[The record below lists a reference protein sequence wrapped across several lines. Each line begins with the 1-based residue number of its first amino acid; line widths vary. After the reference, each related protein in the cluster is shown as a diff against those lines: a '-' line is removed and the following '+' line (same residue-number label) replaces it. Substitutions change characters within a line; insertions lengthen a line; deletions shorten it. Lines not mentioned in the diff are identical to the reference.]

1 MAVGGELA
9 GRAKVAG
16 LLPLRQLGP
25 VDVPWAMGGRK
36 RSIASGSSGPDRWH
50 CHVRCVSV
58 TWEDRSGE
66 YRNAVVQGPSVS
78 G

>member
-1 MAVGGELA
+1 MPILKWGHSWSV
-9 GRAKVAG
+9 KVAVVAHAKKRLGGG
-16 LLPLRQLGP
+16 LPELRTELRRRGHAE
-25 VDVPWAMGGRK
+25 VVWRG
-36 RSIASGSSGPDRWH
+36 H